1 MARLSGE
8 TSRRLMEGW
17 LDAWNDAADPA
28 LESQGAPRDRLAN
41 ADFDPTDPEQNP
53 SLKGAVMLH
62 DLIPWLH
69 ERQLEVVLNQRVI
82 DAYEA
87 ALVTRRPDPGPARV
101 AAGDRLR
108 GPVRVHPPDDR
119 AGR

>member
-1 MARLSGE
+1 
-8 TSRRLMEGW
+8 MEGW

-41 ADFDPTDPEQNP
+41 VDFDPTDPEQNP
-53 SLKGAVMLH
+53 SLKGAAMLH

-87 ALVTRRPDPGPARV
+87 ALVRGGRIPSRPNRRRRSHSWTCPGSPA
-101 AAGDRLR
+101 
-108 GPVRVHPPDDR
+108 
-119 AGR
+119 